1 MQLPPQIKDDV
12 AVVDTAYK
20 KTQKQFL
27 TGKTKSIAYRI
38 SQLINLKNGMATMQK
53 DLTDAVQKDL
63 GRESFSTWFTEI
75 SLIEKELE
83 HTLQHI

>member
-27 TGKTKSIAYRI
+27 TGKTKSIPYRI
-38 SQLINLKNGMATMQK
+38 SQLINLKNGIATMQK
-53 DLTDAVQKDL
+53 DLSDAVQKDL

-83 HTLQHI
+83 HTLQNI

>member
-20 KTQKQFL
+20 KTQKQFI
-27 TGKTKSIAYRI
+27 TGKTKPIAYRI
-38 SQLINLKNGMATMQK
+38 SQLINLKNGIATMQK
-53 DLTDAVQKDL
+53 DLSDAVQKDL